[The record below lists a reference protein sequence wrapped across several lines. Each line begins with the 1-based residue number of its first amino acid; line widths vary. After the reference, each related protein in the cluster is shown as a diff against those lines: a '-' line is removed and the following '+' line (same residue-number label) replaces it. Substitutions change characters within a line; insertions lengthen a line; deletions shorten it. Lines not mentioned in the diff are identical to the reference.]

1 MARRPLPRLGVPL
14 IAGAVLTLAGLL
26 TAVVLP
32 GAMAGWL
39 GAAVLFSAVPFGAL
53 YLEMMMRLIPGAWGE
68 ELRLSTEAATLLT
81 PWAALV
87 FLPVLIGMG
96 AIYPWLQPVELT
108 GLQQVMLSPAFFVLL
123 TVVRFAALWWLGAR
137 MRRRRAPGPTAGGGL
152 VLLPVLALLAAFVW
166 LMSLDP
172 KFASSAFG
180 LQFLEREF
188 MVAFCALLLLR
199 LSIGRPPRRPGVLG
213 GLLFTLLLLWAYIEF
228 LPYFIS
234 YSSNLPDAAKWY
246 IERGTDGW
254 GALLWT
260 WGVLSGVPLFALL
273 FAKLRNY
280 SVALRAFAAAILLGK
295 ACEMAW
301 VTLPQ
306 FGTPAVIAFWLS
318 SAGLAL
324 VGLALLPG
332 ALRRRIRSRMPKEA
346 R

>member
-1 MARRPLPRLGVPL
+1 MPL
-14 IAGAVLTLAGLL
+14 IAGGVLTLAGLL
-26 TAVVLP
+26 AAVLLP

-81 PWAALV
+81 PWAALA

-96 AIYPWLQPVELT
+96 AIYPWWQPIELT
-108 GLQQVMLSPAFFVLL
+108 GLQRVMLSPVFFVVLA
-123 TVVRFAALWWLGAR
+123 VVRFAAHYWLGAR
-137 MRRRRAPGPTAGGGL
+137 MRGRPATRATAAGGL
-152 VLLPVLALLAAFVW
+152 VLLPILSLIASFVW

-172 KFASSAFG
+172 QFASSAFG

-188 MVAFCALLLLR
+188 TVAFCALLLLR
-199 LSIGRPPRRPGVLG
+199 LSVGRPPKRPGVLG
-213 GLLFTLLLLWAYIEF
+213 GLLFTLLLLWGYIEF
-228 LPYFIS
+228 LPYFIDW
-234 YSSNLPDAAKWY
+234 SSNLPDGAEWY
-246 IERGTDGW
+246 IARGTAGW
-254 GALLWT
+254 GALLWA

-273 FAKLRNY
+273 FAKLRK
-280 SVALRAFAAAILLGK
+280 STVALRVFAAAILLGK

-306 FGTPAVIAFWLS
+306 FGVPAVIAFWLYT
-318 SAGLAL
+318 AGLAL
-324 VGLALLPG
+324 LAWALLPG
-332 ALRRRIRSRMPKEA
+332 ALRQRIRARLPQEA